1 MQKLEGT
8 MRGRVRVA
16 VTVAFLANIPATT
29 LAAELVGND
38 VPRATAV
45 SSRAAKKSFAFSSGA
60 PEPYE
65 YYRYYRS
72 YWEYGYYKLYGAF
85 GPIGYWGY
93 YRPYE
98 RDPWSWWK
106 LP

>member
-1 MQKLEGT
+1 
-8 MRGRVRVA
+8 MRGRVKVA
-16 VTVAFLANIPATT
+16 VTVAILANIPATT
-29 LAAELVGND
+29 LAAELVGNEA
-38 VPRATAV
+38 PKATTV
-45 SSRAAKKSFAFSSGA
+45 SSRITKKNLVFRSGAPGA